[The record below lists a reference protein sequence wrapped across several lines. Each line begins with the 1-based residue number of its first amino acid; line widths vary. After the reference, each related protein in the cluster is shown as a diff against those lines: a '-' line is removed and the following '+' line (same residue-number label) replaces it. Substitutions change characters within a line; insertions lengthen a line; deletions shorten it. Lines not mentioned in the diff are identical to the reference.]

1 MFIVNPDP
9 YLLPTFRISPFA
21 TSFLSE
27 NENLPF
33 DNFADTYLDN
43 KFNKKSWVYTI
54 NGRQAIEQALKN
66 YNLAPTDVV
75 TILTTSGNKYI
86 SSCVTSSIE
95 KFCQWNRELSA
106 DTKIIFVNH
115 EFGYPFQQMEELLAL
130 NIPIIE
136 DCCTTFFSDD
146 DNNKLG
152 KYGDYAIYSLPKFFP
167 IQVGG
172 VLVANKN
179 KPLPSMD
186 LINDEQK
193 QYIQKVLSFHLKQ
206 ENNLLS
212 KRKENFNYAFNKFS
226 NLGFTLRFETKATT
240 VPSVLMLNNNAVV
253 KDLNALKVHFANYGV
268 QSSVFYGEEAFFI
281 PNHQSL
287 SFANIDYLYNCL
299 VQFLKNQ

>member
-27 NENLPF
+27 NEKLPF

-43 KFNKKSWVYTI
+43 KFNKKQWVYTI

-66 YNLAPTDVV
+66 YNLNPTDVV

-115 EFGYPFQQMEELLAL
+115 EFGYPFQQMEKLLAL

-136 DCCTTFFSDD
+136 DCCTTFFSND

-172 VLVANKN
+172 ILVANNSKL
-179 KPLPSMD
+179 LPPTD

-193 QYIQKVLSFHLKQ
+193 QYIIPLYFGDQQMGAVAKDYFSD
-206 ENNLLS
+206 ENFCSVENGSSINLWKLYNLLTGV
-212 KRKENFNYAFNKFS
+212 NKS
-226 NLGFTLRFETKATT
+226 T
-240 VPSVLMLNNNAVV
+240 
-253 KDLNALKVHFANYGV
+253 Y
-268 QSSVFYGEEAFFI
+268 
-281 PNHQSL
+281 
-287 SFANIDYLYNCL
+287 ID
-299 VQFLKNQ
+299 QFLDRAINAQELVLEIAKHKSGEKSSWYLV